1 MQSRRKLRKAND
13 RLVVSWTVKFEVVAR
28 NKLAPIERRAVR
40 AALHEQ
46 KLSVNPK
53 FQVGAAAVSYDG
65 MLVSYRNDVVGP
77 NWHAEQ
83 RVLSNLYAKA
93 KDKRVRLIA
102 MAGARPDEKV
112 ISRRNPYVVG
122 CRWGNICW
130 AKPCGKCLEF
140 IHDCTANVRDV
151 DFLSV
156 AETGQVIR
164 TSLRSL
170 ITAPHT
176 SLRVPVRRVGKVWRP
191 VPSTS
196 GNKHDPHGSSVNGN
210 V

>member
-83 RVLSNLYAKA
+83 RVLSNLYAK
-93 KDKRVRLIA
+93 
-102 MAGARPDEKV
+102 
-112 ISRRNPYVVG
+112 
-122 CRWGNICW
+122 ICW